1 MTKPFTPKPGDKWT
15 RDEDGMLWVY
25 RKDCAVVFS
34 RTGFTAGPVT
44 CRSAHE
50 IDINTFAAHAQLREW
65 GYEVSGDSVTST
77 TTPSGMVIETRY
89 VFPGEYRIE
98 HPLTEDRVRE
108 IVAQMLAARPTPAE
122 VREAAKVARDPNTKW
137 HNITTKIVDPKEAVA
152 PEPVRWSDIYNTPH
166 SLRVAIDGPI
176 MAVSPAWSGERVV
189 IMDVPANI
197 AATEPDWKGL
207 LADLV
212 EAWKQSYF
220 SGTEAV
226 DRVVN
231 FNTSPALAAARE
243 HLARTNGGGK

>member
-50 IDINTFAAHAQLREW
+50 RDLPTPDALAQLREW

-89 VFPGEYRIE
+89 SFPGEYRIE

-108 IVAQMLAARPTPAE
+108 IVAQMLAAQPTPAE
-122 VREAAKVARDPNTKW
+122 VREAAP
-137 HNITTKIVDPKEAVA
+137 
-152 PEPVRWSDIYNTPH
+152 
-166 SLRVAIDGPI
+166 
-176 MAVSPAWSGERVV
+176 
-189 IMDVPANI
+189 
-197 AATEPDWKGL
+197 EPDWKGL
-207 LADLV
+207 LANLV

-231 FNTSPALAAARE
+231 FNTSPALAAADE
-243 HLARTNGGGK
+243 YLARTNGKVK